1 MTDKTTTNIISR
13 VGYDGASYTHQGW
26 VTDKNWQTTLILVSR
41 PDFSGSTIFT
51 KFFCELRLETLQHET
66 NMHQDDE
73 YDEYD
78 SAGAGADGFPISYF
92 WDITSLEA
100 PVLTGYF
107 RNEYALGIDHN
118 QYMSV
123 LISPINPSAAILASS
138 RMHDLRYVAIY

>member
-26 VTDKNWQTTLILVSR
+26 VTDKSWQTTLILVSR
-41 PDFSGSTIFT
+41 PDLSASTTFT
-51 KFFCELRLETLQHET
+51 RIFCELRLETVQYET

-118 QYMSV
+118 QYMFV
-123 LISPINPSAAILASS
+123 LLSSSTPSAAILALPEC
-138 RMHDLRYVAIY
+138 MT

>member
-1 MTDKTTTNIISR
+1 
-13 VGYDGASYTHQGW
+13 
-26 VTDKNWQTTLILVSR
+26 
-41 PDFSGSTIFT
+41 
-51 KFFCELRLETLQHET
+51 
-66 NMHQDDE
+66 MHQDDE

-118 QYMSV
+118 QYMLV
-123 LISPINPSAAILASS
+123 FINPSNPSVTVLASP
-138 RMHDLRYVAIY
+138 RMHDLTSVAIY

>member
-1 MTDKTTTNIISR
+1 
-13 VGYDGASYTHQGW
+13 
-26 VTDKNWQTTLILVSR
+26 
-41 PDFSGSTIFT
+41 
-51 KFFCELRLETLQHET
+51 
-66 NMHQDDE
+66 MHQDDE

-118 QYMSV
+118 QYMLVS
-123 LISPINPSAAILASS
+123 LSFSTLSTTILGYP
-138 RMHDLRYVAIY
+138 MVHDLKSVAIY

>member
-1 MTDKTTTNIISR
+1 VGLLPRLQAVFFNPSSNYVVSCAKQANI
-13 VGYDGASYTHQGW
+13 Y
-26 VTDKNWQTTLILVSR
+26 
-41 PDFSGSTIFT
+41 
-51 KFFCELRLETLQHET
+51 
-66 NMHQDDE
+66 QDDE

-118 QYMSV
+118 QYM
-123 LISPINPSAAILASS
+123 
-138 RMHDLRYVAIY
+138 